1 MKAIRHPN
9 IVNYLDSY
17 LVQTGPSVTSMELW
31 VCMEYL
37 AGGSLTDV
45 VTETLLEEGQIAA
58 VLQQVRH
65 GESTSYESLPP
76 IRHAITWWPCH
87 VASVTRSPAPH
98 LFASSFGG
106 VSDSQFVGTL
116 CGSKQV
122 SINHS
127 V

>member
-17 LVQTGPSVTSMELW
+17 LVQTGPSVNSMELW

-58 VLQQVRH
+58 VLQQVRALRMFSQALFPNSSPRLS
-65 GESTSYESLPP
+65 G
-76 IRHAITWWPCH
+76 H
-87 VASVTRSPAPH
+87 V
-98 LFASSFGG
+98 
-106 VSDSQFVGTL
+106 TL
-116 CGSKQV
+116 E
-122 SINHS
+122 
-127 V
+127 